1 MKMSGISLS
10 ENDKWL
16 IGLSVVMP
24 PLAMYL
30 KFGRS
35 KTLTTNCLL
44 TVCLLLPGIF
54 HAINSIFSYP
64 SVVFRGRSEPKNT
77 SGSRDDGVIWGI
89 PQDQFQSISHSIRVL
104 EAQNIA
110 LKSSPVRVKSVSE
123 LSLASG
129 TRSQLTMTTSSTA
142 NESYMAYLHGQ
153 APLLNPSYGWG
164 PAAMGQLPLKVGITH

>member
-30 KFGRS
+30 KFG
-35 KTLTTNCLL
+35 
-44 TVCLLLPGIF
+44 
-54 HAINSIFSYP
+54 SYP

-77 SGSRDDGVIWGI
+77 SDSRDDGVIWGI

-110 LKSSPVRVKSVSE
+110 LKSSPVRAKSVSE